1 MSYYRPYII
10 AVILLIL
17 LLAVSVYD
25 TKKKLKGWHYA
36 LWILVILVSFFVG
49 WDQSVSDIAL
59 YDKIYASNEITV
71 TDNEE
76 TRSYP
81 FSPESSIPI
90 LYRHAGEKPVKARE
104 EDVQIVAKIG
114 FISAAKNSKVT
125 LNLSRIVGTD
135 GYPED
140 AVWNYRGTNYC
151 LLSTKFLYKN
161 TFLYLEDGFV
171 TQLMEVVL
179 QE

>member
-1 MSYYRPYII
+1 MSYYRPYVI

-17 LLAVSVYD
+17 LLAAAVYD
-25 TKKKLKGWHYA
+25 SKKKLKGWHYA
-36 LWILVILVSFFVG
+36 LWMMVILVSFFVG
-49 WDQSVSDIAL
+49 RDQSVSDIAL

-71 TDNEE
+71 MDDEE

-81 FSPESSIPI
+81 FSPELSTLI

-114 FISAAKNSKVT
+114 VISAAKNSKVT
-125 LNLSRIVGTD
+125 LNLCRIVDTY

-140 AVWNYRGTNYC
+140 AVWNYHGTNYC

-161 TFLYLEDGFV
+161 AARNP
-171 TQLMEVVL
+171 VL
-179 QE
+179 SGGRRTNKKR